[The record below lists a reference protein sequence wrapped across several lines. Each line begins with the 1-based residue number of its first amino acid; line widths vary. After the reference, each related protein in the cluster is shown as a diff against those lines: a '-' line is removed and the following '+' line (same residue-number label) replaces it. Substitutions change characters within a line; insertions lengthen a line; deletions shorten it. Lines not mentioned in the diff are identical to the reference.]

1 VGASQGFKDHFSQ
14 TAAAYAA
21 QRPTYP
27 PELAAYLAGL
37 APARQVAWDAGCGS
51 GQMSGLLAAHFARV
65 IGTDAS
71 AEQLA
76 HAAPHARVTYVQARA
91 EQSALATGSAE
102 LGVSAQAA
110 HWFELPAY
118 FAEVRRVVRPGGICA
133 VTGYGNMQV
142 EPAIDAV
149 VSEFYHHA
157 LGPYWPPERQM
168 VEDAYRSL
176 DFPFR
181 EIQPPA
187 FAMRARWTLDQ
198 VLGYIGTWSAVWRI
212 GKERGP
218 EPFAEFSRQ
227 LALAW
232 GDAGRERTIVWP
244 LALRVGVVV

>member
-1 VGASQGFKDHFSQ
+1 VGTSGFKDHFSQ
-14 TAAAYAA
+14 TAAAYAT

-37 APARQVAWDAGCGS
+37 APGRHLAWDAGCGS
-51 GQMSGLLAAHFARV
+51 GQMSRLLAAHFARV

-76 HAAPHARVTYVQARA
+76 HAARHPRITYVQARA

-102 LGVSAQAA
+102 LGITAQAA
-110 HWFELPAY
+110 HWFDLPAY
-118 FAEVRRVVRPGGICA
+118 FAEVRRVVRPGGLCA
-133 VTGYGNMQV
+133 VTGYGNMKV

-149 VSEFYHHA
+149 VSEFYHQV

-187 FAMRARWTLDQ
+187 FAMEARWTLDQ
-198 VLGYIGTWSAVWRI
+198 VLGYVGTWSAVWRI

-218 EPFAEFSRQ
+218 APFEEFRQ
-227 LALAW
+227 ELAAAW
-232 GDAGRERTIVWP
+232 GEAARARSIVWP
-244 LALRVGVVV
+244 LALRVGRIL